1 MLSASALLRTAR
13 VFSITGCRT
22 GKASS
27 GSAGRRVCSAA
38 TMADPPTPP
47 LPPLPRFSAR
57 ARLELGSR
65 GASQVWNEIM
75 ALSRQP
81 GVIDLGQ
88 GWPDVGASDAARSA
102 AAAAVLDDSDVK
114 LNQYR
119 RAKPLQKRK
128 QPSLTLRPP
137 DCTSVSDGLPVLT
150 QALCGYYNALH
161 GWGLTPSDVLVTTSA
176 TEALYSIFQAFLD
189 PGDEVV
195 LFEPV
200 FPWYVSHAR
209 LAGATPVCVRLCPPL
224 WSLDSAALASAFTP
238 RTKLVCFNSPHNPS
252 GHVAS
257 RQEVELLASL
267 CVRHNVVAVADEVYE
282 RKVFKTN
289 KEMRLRDA
297 PGMAERTL
305 TLGTSSKLLSL
316 TGWRV
321 GWVVAPPA
329 LLAGVRSMHS
339 YSTFCAPTP
348 LQVGVAAALTQAA
361 QELGDVPA
369 GAAPPADQSARLFEH
384 NASVLGDALRA
395 AGLTVFPVD
404 GGYFLVADASPLT
417 KAYMRFIDLV
427 SLATRCRRRQ
437 TRW

>member
-1 MLSASALLRTAR
+1 
-13 VFSITGCRT
+13 
-22 GKASS
+22 
-27 GSAGRRVCSAA
+27 
-38 TMADPPTPP
+38 
-47 LPPLPRFSAR
+47 
-57 ARLELGSR
+57 
-65 GASQVWNEIM
+65 VWNEIM

-88 GWPDVGASDAARSA
+88 GWPDVGASDAARRA
-102 AAAAVLDDSDVK
+102 AAAAVLDESDVK

-119 RAKPLQKRK
+119 RAKALQTRK
-128 QPSLTLRPP
+128 QPPLTLRPS
-137 DCTSVSDGLPVLT
+137 DCTSIIDGLPVLT
-150 QALCGYYNALH
+150 HALIGYYNALH

-189 PGDEVV
+189 PGDEVL

-224 WSLDSAALASAFTP
+224 WSMDSDALAKAFTP

-252 GHVAS
+252 GHVAT

-267 CVRHNVVAVADEVYE
+267 CVRHNVVVVADEVYE

-321 GWVVAPPA
+321 GWVLAPPA

-348 LQVGVAAALTQAA
+348 LQVGVAAALNEAA
-361 QELGDVPA
+361 QELRDLPE
-369 GAAPPADQSARLFEH
+369 GAAPPADTSAVLFEQ
-384 NASVLGDALRA
+384 NARVLGDALRA

-404 GGYFLVADASPLT
+404 GGYFLVADAAPLT
-417 KAYMRFIDLV
+417 AGEYCKALIAHAQVAAVPMDVFYFEQVPPPPSALVRFAI
-427 SLATRCRRRQ
+427 CKHPQ
-437 TRW
+437 TIQAAADAIRANPVPLLERT